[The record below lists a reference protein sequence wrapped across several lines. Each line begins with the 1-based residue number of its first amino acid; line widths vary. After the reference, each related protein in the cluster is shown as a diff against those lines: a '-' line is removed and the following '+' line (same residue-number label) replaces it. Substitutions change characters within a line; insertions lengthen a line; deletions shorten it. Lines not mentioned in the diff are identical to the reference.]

1 MEIQGILAMP
11 EYAFFRD
18 DSIFSTRPVMFVT
31 QSGSLAYGTST
42 PHSDI
47 DIRGCMLAAKS
58 DLLGLTS
65 YKGYAHEGTDT
76 YIYGSQHFIELLPG
90 LQPRRP

>member
-1 MEIQGILAMP
+1 MEIQDVLAMP
-11 EYAFFRD
+11 EYAFFRE
-18 DSIFSTRPVMFVT
+18 DSVFSTRPVMFVT
-31 QSGSLAYGTST
+31 LSGSLAYGTST

-65 YKGYAHEGTDT
+65 FDT
-76 YIYGSQHFIELLPG
+76 PHA
-90 LQPRRP
+90 